1 MYKNK
6 AFIDPTLTLHHDK
19 VYKSFHFLT
28 HSQTRR
34 FIFPIFHF
42 LTHSQTR
49 RFIFPISPYDG

>member
-6 AFIDPTLTLHHDK
+6 AFIDSTLTLHHDK

-34 FIFPIFHF
+34 FIFPI
-42 LTHSQTR
+42 
-49 RFIFPISPYDG
+49 SPYDG